1 MQLLLHL
8 SYNYYLKK
16 LAKNNDEK
24 NKTYSYSS
32 KIQLSNIILVA
43 KGNDKLHNNIIA
55 KNKFNLNFDLQ
66 AKLINSIKY

>member
-24 NKTYSYSS
+24 NKTYSYS
-32 KIQLSNIILVA
+32 KIQLSNILVA
-43 KGNDKLHNNIIA
+43 KGNNN
-55 KNKFNLNFDLQ
+55 
-66 AKLINSIKY
+66 NSKI